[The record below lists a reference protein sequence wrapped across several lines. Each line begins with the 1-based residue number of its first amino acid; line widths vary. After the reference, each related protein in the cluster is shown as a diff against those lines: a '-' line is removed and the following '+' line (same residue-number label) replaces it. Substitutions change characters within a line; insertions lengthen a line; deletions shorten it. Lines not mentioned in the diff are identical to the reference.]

1 MNLRRAIRFVGKN
14 VVKATPF
21 LRRHILTSTDYRV
34 LTSSEEARRLQ
45 ASSGGWLQARTVR
58 RQESAYRNLIAQMRH
73 SEPRLDFAVAAQAVS
88 ATGLNNPRL
97 LEVGCGS
104 GYYSEVFSALVTGG
118 VQYTGLDYSQAMIDR
133 ARANYPSESFKV
145 GDATRLDYNDASFDI
160 VFNGVSLM
168 HILNYQAAIREA
180 ARVSQY
186 CILHSVPVFTSNDD
200 PTVFL
205 QKYAYGAPVV
215 EIIFSKKELIAL
227 CEQAGLS
234 LKSTWTSIPYDVVEV
249 TGRHSIM
256 ETYLFAKS
264 GKA

>member
-1 MNLRRAIRFVGKN
+1 MNLRRTIRFVGKK
-14 VVKATPF
+14 VVKATPL
-21 LRRHILTSTDYRV
+21 LRRHILSSTDYRV
-34 LTSSEEARRLQ
+34 LGGSDEARLLQ

-58 RQESAYRNLIAQMRH
+58 RQGNAYRNLIADMRKG
-73 SEPRLDFAVAAQAVS
+73 EPRLDFAVAAQAVT
-88 ATGLNNPRL
+88 ATGLNHPRL

-104 GYYSEVFSALVTGG
+104 GYYSEVFGTLVTGG
-118 VQYTGLDYSQAMIDR
+118 VQYTGLDYSKAMIER
-133 ARANYPSESFKV
+133 ARANYPSESFEV
-145 GDATRLDYNDASFDI
+145 GDATRLGYGDASFDI
-160 VFNGVSLM
+160 AFNGVSLM
-168 HILNYQAAIREA
+168 HILDYEAAIREA
-180 ARVSQY
+180 ARVAQY
-186 CILHSVPVFTSNDD
+186 SILHTVPVFASNDD

-215 EIIFSKKELIAL
+215 EIIFSKKELMAL

-264 GKA
+264 PKA